1 MDGLNLRSA
10 VAGVVL
16 IVVVVL
22 IAVFNDSDLS
32 GFEDEAIVIA
42 ALSEINSVENHC
54 DVSLGSN
61 NDAFVT
67 MESPTYLPHDDDSIK
82 TVLFDCRLPWEDEKT
97 VMLIHL
103 RYPLKTGIYAQQINM
118 QTRLD
123 VVGLLSEFFEVNLI
137 RGSSAK
143 EVPYGE
149 LPLDSRHRLGQL
161 YVHGYVPFAND
172 NYFGVKYETE
182 ILDVGANTSQSLLL
196 SRNYELYEYDLIR
209 NAVDLNVVGGRD
221 FPLSD
226 VVEATAESY
235 ESIRSFFDA
244 ILRNPSAESS
254 FWTELTDGHVIYDF
268 RETHFSLT
276 PDALELGCEEYCDSG
291 LLAGERWGG
300 FHSIPYTEIE
310 EHLINGGPLRFVR

>member
-1 MDGLNLRSA
+1 VDGLNLRSD
-10 VAGVVL
+10 VVGLVL

-22 IAVFNDSDLS
+22 VAVFNGSDLS
-32 GFEDEAIVIA
+32 DFEDEAIVIA
-42 ALSEINSVENHC
+42 ALSEINSVEDHC
-54 DVSLGSN
+54 DVSHGSN

-67 MESPTYLPHDDDSIK
+67 MDFGTYLPHDDDSIK

-123 VVGLLSEFFEVNLI
+123 VVGLLSEFFEVNLM

-143 EVPYGE
+143 EIPYEE
-149 LPLDSRHRLGQL
+149 LPLDSHHRSGEI
-161 YVHGYVPFAND
+161 YVHGYVPFASD

-182 ILDVGANTSQSLLL
+182 ILDVEANTSQSLLL

-209 NAVDLNVVGGRD
+209 NDVDLNVVGGRD

-235 ESIRSFFDA
+235 KSIRSFFDE
-244 ILRNPSAESS
+244 ILQNPSAESS
-254 FWTELTDGHVIYDF
+254 FWTELRDGHAISYF

-276 PDALELGCEEYCDSG
+276 PDALELGCEEYCYSG